1 MHKSFVGCISAA
13 VFIFLCSTGL
23 SAQSP
28 DNVIPAPYEVV
39 MSSGTY
45 RFEGEPSVK
54 TVLVKKG
61 FDSPEAYS
69 MKITPK
75 GITVKALSETGFFYA
90 MKTLDMMTRN
100 GKVNEISC
108 CEINDS
114 PRLAIGGCMWMC
126 PGISAA
132 LIS

>member
-90 MKTLDMMTRN
+90 M
-100 GKVNEISC
+100 I
-108 CEINDS
+108 
-114 PRLAIGGCMWMC
+114 AIFQVLQC
-126 PGISAA
+126 AF
-132 LIS
+132 LIFHVF